1 MDVRDRIYDASV
13 EEFDKI
19 AAINTKGTMLCMRA
33 VSKAML
39 TQESVKYQSRSGDR
53 DLGRGC
59 IVNLGSIN
67 SYIAG
72 PKSLPYIS
80 SKFAVLGMTKAAGKI
95 QCHFSVV
102 PSPLVNE
109 NPNNSGIL

>member
-13 EEFDKI
+13 DDFDEI
-19 AAINTKGTMLCMRA
+19 AAVNTKGTMLCMRA

-39 TQESVKYQSRSGDR
+39 TQESFKYQSRNGER
-53 DLGRGC
+53 NLGRGC
-59 IVNLGSIN
+59 IVNLEFIN

-80 SKFAVLGMTKAAGKI
+80 SKFAVLGMTKAAGKPLYLFP
-95 QCHFSVV
+95 CHFCCCFFFFFCIAVF
-102 PSPLVNE
+102 
-109 NPNNSGIL
+109 